1 MRVAIFGG
9 TFDPIHSGHLAIARQ
24 AADRFHL
31 DRVLFVP
38 AARPPH
44 KGGATYAAYEHR
56 IRMAQLACQTDPRFE
71 ASRLEEGTE
80 RSYSIDT
87 IEKVRAHHLAAGGD
101 LFFLIGADAFAE
113 IATWRRWRDVVRSVR
128 FIVVSRAGIRYAVP
142 EGAAIERLDSLAIP
156 ISSSEIRRKLAL
168 GQRPT
173 EVPEA
178 VLRYIAEH
186 HLYQKPEARS
196 WTPEARNS

>member
-1 MRVAIFGG
+1 MRLALFGG
-9 TFDPIHSGHLAIARQ
+9 TFDPVHSGHLAIARK

-31 DRVLFVP
+31 ERVLFVP

-44 KGGATYAAYEHR
+44 KGGVTYAAYEHR
-56 IRMAQLACQTDPRFE
+56 MRMAELACQADARFE

-87 IEKVRAHHLAAGGD
+87 IEKARAQHLAAGGD

-113 IATWRRWRDVVRSVR
+113 IGTWRRWRDVVRSVR
-128 FIVVSRAGIRYAVP
+128 FIVVSRPGIRYTAP

-173 EVPEA
+173 EVPES

-186 HLYQKPEARS
+186 HLYQPQRGSAEGRI
-196 WTPEARNS
+196 EE